1 MTKSFDRKNLVRT
14 NEDVCFSSKLEFN
27 PGQLEYIIASSI
39 DKQNGITCTI
49 FAIKNIHPTNYSE
62 ILVKRF
68 LEQNFFHFATIFFN
82 YTFLLFP
89 SFSFI
94 RRFVSWVPPIGFFG
108 ERQINFKWLMLT
120 LSLDVSF
127 FVCFI
132 RLDLSSR
139 AKNAKNAKYFM
150 FT

>member
-82 YTFLLFP
+82 YTFSLFP

-94 RRFVSWVPPIGFFG
+94 RRFLSRVPPIGFFW
-108 ERQINFKWLMLT
+108 ERQINFKWLMWT
-120 LSLDVSF
+120 KHPLSLDVSF
-127 FVCFI
+127 LVCFI
-132 RLDLSSR
+132 RLDLRSR
-139 AKNAKNAKYFM
+139 AKNAKYFM